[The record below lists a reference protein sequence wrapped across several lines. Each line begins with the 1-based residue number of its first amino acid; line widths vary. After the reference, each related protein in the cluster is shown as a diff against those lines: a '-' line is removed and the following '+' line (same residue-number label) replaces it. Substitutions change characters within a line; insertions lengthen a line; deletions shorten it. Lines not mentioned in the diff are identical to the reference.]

1 MFFIQ
6 LVLVVLP
13 TSSQTSD
20 KGSDSSGSDARI
32 VASERNI
39 SMLRSEGSDVRAVSG
54 VTTEDSAQMDGDFCV
69 LYEQHFIGDG
79 LFLVTMIGKNVT
91 LCCD

>member
-20 KGSDSSGSDARI
+20 KGSDPSGSDVRI
-32 VASERNI
+32 VAF
-39 SMLRSEGSDVRAVSG
+39 RAVSG

-69 LYEQHFIGDG
+69 LYEQHFVGDG
-79 LFLVTMIGKNVT
+79 LFLVTIIGKIVT